1 MPKAQEHWARDLVAA
16 LLVAGVAA
24 LVFWLVPP
32 ATVG

>member
-24 LVFWLVPP
+24 LVFWLVPT